1 MPPPVD
7 SKFSATVSEPT
18 ARTGWRGVIA
28 TLATLAAGGV
38 GLAFLAGF
46 AARFHWICELLTHF
60 RAHDSASLV
69 FISVVLLACRARR
82 RGMLALFTGLA
93 IGSTLLP
100 LYWAVP
106 ITSESNWR
114 LVSVNVHADNQN
126 YADFLNFIQETQPD
140 VVVGL
145 EINERWADVLVS
157 LSDVYPYQ
165 KLQPQTGNFGIAL
178 LSRFPL
184 RDARVEW
191 LSDHNPAIFS
201 RLQLSDGVEVTVVGA
216 HPFPPMS
223 AKMSNRRNFQ
233 LAQLAGHVKQLNGP
247 IIVAGDLNTTS
258 WSPAF
263 IDFVDETGLTDS
275 RAGFGNQPT
284 WRSPLSPVGIAIDH
298 ALVSED
304 VGVMNRQ
311 VGRDIGSDHRPI
323 VIDFAR

>member
-1 MPPPVD
+1 MPLPVD
-7 SKFSATVSEPT
+7 THVTSTGSEPT
-18 ARTGWRGVIA
+18 ARTGWRVVVA
-28 TLATLAAGGV
+28 NLATLAAVGV
-38 GLAFLAGF
+38 GLGFFAGF
-46 AARFHWICELLTHF
+46 AARLHWICELLTHF

-69 FISVVLLACRARR
+69 FIGVVLLACGARR
-82 RGMLALFTGLA
+82 RGMLALITGLG

-106 ITSESNWR
+106 IKSESNWR

-126 YADFLNFIQETQPD
+126 YAELVNFIQETRPD

-145 EINERWADVLVS
+145 EINERWAEVLFS
-157 LSDVYPYQ
+157 LSDDYPYQ
-165 KLQPQTGNFGIAL
+165 KLQPQTGNFGIGM

-184 RDARVEW
+184 RDSRIEW
-191 LSDHNPAIFS
+191 LSDHNPAIFA
-201 RLQLSDGVEVTVVGA
+201 RIQLPDGREITVVGS
-216 HPFPPMS
+216 HPVPPMS
-223 AKMSNRRNFQ
+223 AKLANMRNSQ
-233 LAQLAGHVKQLNGP
+233 LAHLAGHVKRVNGP

-263 IDFVDETGLTDS
+263 IDFIHETGLKDS

-304 VGVMNRQ
+304 VGVVNRQ